1 MLPPDHPRLKRRP
14 LSQGELVADGVV
26 HAVALLAALVGI
38 TLLIVLAI
46 LHRSASEVTAV
57 AIYGLAMVAMFG
69 FSAAYNLVP
78 PSSLKWLLRR
88 FDHSAIFV
96 MIAGTYMP
104 LLVMMKDSF
113 WAILL
118 GSLVWIGAIGGC
130 VLKLVFPGRYDRVS
144 IAVYVLLGSSALLA
158 MGPLSQSLPPLTMR
172 LMVVGGLI
180 YVAGIGFYV
189 WRNLRFN
196 NAIWHSFVAAA
207 AGVHYA
213 GITHA
218 MVQ

>member
-26 HAVALLAALVGI
+26 HAFAILAALVGI
-38 TLLIVLAI
+38 TLLIALVVLRRGP
-46 LHRSASEVTAV
+46 HEVTAV
-57 AIYGLAMVAMFG
+57 AIYGLAMLTMFG

-104 LLVMMKDSF
+104 LLVLMKDGF
-113 WAILL
+113 WAMLL
-118 GSLVWIGAIGGC
+118 GSLVWAGALAGC
-130 VLKLVFPGRYDRVS
+130 IMKLAFPGRYDRIS
-144 IAVYVLLGSSALLA
+144 IMVYVLLGSSALLA
-158 MGPLSQSLPPLTMR
+158 MEPLSRALPPLTLW
-172 LMVVGGLI
+172 LMAVGGLV

-189 WRNLRFN
+189 WKSLRFN
-196 NAIWHSFVAAA
+196 NAIWHSFVATA
-207 AGVHYA
+207 AGLHYA